1 MAKLSG
7 FLLKGG
13 IGKSMLDL
21 IYPVSSLYLTVGS
34 EDPNVVFG
42 GTWGKLTG
50 GVLACAGTSGY
61 AAAGSTGGSLKI
73 SVNQMP
79 SHTHTIASSGS
90 YAVDSPLALYYTT
103 STAGNNWRMW
113 SSNTQASEG
122 VVYNKNTGG
131 GRITTRSICPSTFG
145 KGRRRTGVPPWLGS
159 SSDRV
164 RPSSV
169 TARIRSARTSIAPS
183 TRTPSGSARLGSSRF
198 RATTS
203 SPQGAPTSP
212 AARTGATRT
221 RSRSER
227 CRATGI
233 SQTSNTRRYPD
244 TLGTILTAFALRGT
258 GSMPITTM
266 RRAVACPI
274 TTCRSQSQSRF
285 GSGLNNEKHGE
296 VIPHAA

>member
-131 GRITTRSICPSTFG
+131 AELLPVPSVRQRLE
-145 KGRRRTGVPPWLGS
+145 KDGV
-159 SSDRV
+159 
-164 RPSSV
+164 
-169 TARIRSARTSIAPS
+169 
-183 TRTPSGSARLGSSRF
+183 
-198 RATTS
+198 
-203 SPQGAPTSP
+203 
-212 AARTGATRT
+212 
-221 RSRSER
+221 ER
-227 CRATGI
+227 GF
-233 SQTSNTRRYPD
+233 P
-244 TLGTILTAFALRGT
+244 RG
-258 GSMPITTM
+258 
-266 RRAVACPI
+266 
-274 TTCRSQSQSRF
+274 
-285 GSGLNNEKHGE
+285 
-296 VIPHAA
+296 

>member
-1 MAKLSG
+1 MARLSG
-7 FLLKGG
+7 LILKGG
-13 IGKSMLDL
+13 IDKTMLDL
-21 IYPVSSLYLTVGS
+21 VRPVNSLYLTVGS
-34 EDPNVVFG
+34 EDPNTVFG
-42 GTWGKLTG
+42 GTWVKLTG

-79 SHTHTIASSGS
+79 SHTHTIASSGN

-113 SSNTQASEG
+113 SSNTQSSEG

-159 SSDRV
+159 SSERV
-164 RPSSV
+164 RPSSA

-198 RATTS
+198 RETIS
-203 SPQGAPTSP
+203 SPQGAPTFP
-212 AARTGATRT
+212 EARTGATRT

-227 CRATGI
+227 CRGTCI
-233 SQTSNTRRYPD
+233 SPTFNTRPYRHKKATP
-244 TLGTILTAFALRGT
+244 LTASALRGMDT
-258 GSMPITTM
+258 MPTST
-266 RRAVACPI
+266 RRRVGACPI
-274 TTCRSQSQSRF
+274 TTCRSQSRF
-285 GSGLNNEKHGE
+285 RSGSGLNNEKHGE